1 MLTKKGDS
9 PMGYF
14 KQQCI
19 DEEHKFWDRVSDKIH
34 ELDTFQDACK
44 WAIRENPCPW
54 MGDDAVDHLVCE
66 VWNEY
71 QAEQSH
77 GEGDLD
83 TIWDAYGESLAYE

>member
-1 MLTKKGDS
+1 
-9 PMGYF
+9 MGFF

-19 DEEHKFWDRVSDKIH
+19 DEEHKFGDRVADKIH
-34 ELDTFQDACK
+34 EFDTCEDAYK

-54 MGDDAVDHLVCE
+54 MEDDAVDHLVCE

-71 QAEQSH
+71 QAEMNH

-83 TIWDAYGESLAYE
+83 TIWDAYGDSLAYE